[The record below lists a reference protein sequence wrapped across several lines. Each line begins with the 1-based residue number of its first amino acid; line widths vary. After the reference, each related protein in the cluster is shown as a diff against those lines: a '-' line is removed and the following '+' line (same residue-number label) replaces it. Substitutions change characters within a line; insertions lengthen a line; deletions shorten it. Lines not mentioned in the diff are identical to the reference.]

1 MEPCSRVELD
11 ASGDEFWDQGVFPVS
26 ESEYCFDEMHEGR
39 AICLLESESSDASDD
54 DDDNG
59 GQFTQHLNKDFD
71 FCHFNSVL
79 PGQINSLL
87 QGFHQQCQEIHANS
101 AMDARQKCQKLQE
114 LKGGLESLK
123 AGIAAPPV
131 QTKKPKV
138 YKMCDCENSI
148 RILQAK
154 YSQGFSRREPK
165 GTSVQA
171 RYCECD
177 WAGNGCKKC
186 TELGCGT
193 DVCKDDLHY
202 SDEFRDQY
210 PEFWRRRSSCVSCR
224 PKYFCLNDG
233 HYSPGYLL
241 KHERRLK
248 SACHECKVS
257 RQSTAVA
264 STN

>member
-1 MEPCSRVELD
+1 MEPCPRVELD
-11 ASGDEFWDQGVFPVS
+11 ASGDELWNDSMFPVS
-26 ESEYCFDEMHEGR
+26 ESEYGFDEMNEGL
-39 AICLLESESSDASDD
+39 AICLLGSDPFDASDD

-59 GQFTQHLNKDFD
+59 GQYLNKDVD
-71 FCHFNSVL
+71 FCHFNSVVL
-79 PGQINSLL
+79 GQIDSLL

-101 AMDARQKCQKLQE
+101 AMDARQKSQKLQE
-114 LKGGLESLK
+114 FKGGLESLK

-131 QTKKPKV
+131 QTKTPKV

-148 RILQAK
+148 RILWAK
-154 YSQGFSRREPK
+154 FSQKFSKREPK

-193 DVCKDDLHY
+193 GVCKKVEHY
-202 SDEFRDQY
+202 SDEFRDQH
-210 PEFWRRRSSCVSCR
+210 PGFLIRKSSCESCR
-224 PKYFCLNDG
+224 PKYYCDNDD
-233 HYSPGYLL
+233 HYSAGYLL
-241 KHERRLK
+241 KHGRRLK
-248 SACHECKVS
+248 SACQECKVS

>member
-1 MEPCSRVELD
+1 MEPCPRVEFD
-11 ASGDEFWDQGVFPVS
+11 ASYDESWDCSMLAGS
-26 ESEYCFDEMHEGR
+26 ESEYGFEEMHEGHE
-39 AICLLESESSDASDD
+39 ICLLGSESSDASDD

-59 GQFTQHLNKDFD
+59 GQFFNKNFE

-79 PGQINSLL
+79 LGHINSLL

-131 QTKKPKV
+131 QTKTPKV

-154 YSQGFSRREPK
+154 FSQGFSKRPPNS
-165 GTSVQA
+165 TSVQA
-171 RYCECD
+171 RYCQCD
-177 WAGNGCKKC
+177 WAVNGCEKC

-193 DVCKDDLHY
+193 NVCKDGKHY
-202 SDEFRDQY
+202 SAEFRDQH
-210 PEFWRRRSSCVSCR
+210 PEFWRRRSCCETCC
-224 PKYFCLNDG
+224 PKYFCYNDD
-233 HYSPGYLL
+233 HYSAGYIL
-241 KHERRLK
+241 KHGRRLK
-248 SACHECKVS
+248 SACRECKVS

>member
-1 MEPCSRVELD
+1 MEPCPRVELD
-11 ASGDEFWDQGVFPVS
+11 ASGDEFLDHSMS
-26 ESEYCFDEMHEGR
+26 ESEYGFDDMHEGV
-39 AICLLESESSDASDD
+39 ICLLGSESSDASDD

-59 GQFTQHLNKDFD
+59 GQYTQFLKKDID

-79 PGQINSLL
+79 VGQIDSLL

-101 AMDARQKCQKLQE
+101 AMDARQKSQKLQE
-114 LKGGLESLK
+114 FKGGLESLK

-131 QTKKPKV
+131 QTKAPKV

-148 RILQAK
+148 RILQEK
-154 YSQGFSRREPK
+154 FSQKFSKREPK

-186 TELGCGT
+186 TELRCGT
-193 DVCKDDLHY
+193 GVCKNGEHY
-202 SDEFRDQY
+202 SGEFRDKW
-210 PEFWRRRSSCVSCR
+210 PEFWRRKCSCVSCH
-224 PKYFCLNDG
+224 PEYYCDNDD
-233 HYSPGYLL
+233 HYSADYIL
-241 KHERRLK
+241 KHGPRLK
-248 SACHECKVS
+248 SVCHECKVS

>member
-1 MEPCSRVELD
+1 MEPCPRVEFD
-11 ASGDEFWDQGVFPVS
+11 ASGDESWDHSVFPVS
-26 ESEYCFDEMHEGR
+26 ESEHVFDEMHEGHV
-39 AICLLESESSDASDD
+39 ICLLESESSDASDD
-54 DDDNG
+54 G
-59 GQFTQHLNKDFD
+59 GCNTNQFFREGWDWEVSLSN
-71 FCHFNSVL
+71 VM
-79 PGQINSLL
+79 GQIGSLL

-114 LKGGLESLK
+114 FKGGLESLK

-131 QTKKPKV
+131 QTKAPKV

-148 RILQAK
+148 RILQKK
-154 YSQGFSRREPK
+154 YELNVSKKKPER
-165 GTSVQA
+165 TSVQS

-193 DVCKDDLHY
+193 GVCKKVEHY
-202 SDEFRDQY
+202 SVEFRD
-210 PEFWRRRSSCVSCR
+210 PHPGFLRRKSGCVSCR
-224 PKYFCLNDG
+224 PKYFCDKDD
-233 HYSPGYLL
+233 HYSAGYIL
-241 KHERRLK
+241 KHGPRLK